1 MVTRRM
7 ELRSLK
13 GGSSDAS
20 EGPVQAKDIIKKCG
34 KLSPSLL
41 WVIGIILGLFIY
53 NCYGA
58 YQEQIVFQ
66 NEEKE
71 EAKNCMYQ
79 FKSED
84 CNPLNLTDKCK

>member
-1 MVTRRM
+1 M

-13 GGSSDAS
+13 ASHSEDS
-20 EGPVQAKDIIKKCG
+20 EGPVHAKEIMKTCK

-41 WVIGIILGLFIY
+41 WVIGILVGLFIY

-58 YQEQIVFQ
+58 YQEQIIFQ

-71 EAKNCMYQ
+71 EAMNCMYQ
-79 FKSED
+79 FKS
-84 CNPLNLTDKCK
+84 